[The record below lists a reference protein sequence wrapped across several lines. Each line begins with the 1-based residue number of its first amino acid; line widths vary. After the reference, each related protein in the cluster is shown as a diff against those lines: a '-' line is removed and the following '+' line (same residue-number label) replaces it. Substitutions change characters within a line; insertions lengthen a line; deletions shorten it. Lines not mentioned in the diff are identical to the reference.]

1 MWKPQVMCGGDMKK
15 LLNSISHYINEFD
28 VKKEFIKSS

>member
-1 MWKPQVMCGGDMKK
+1 MCKGDDKK
-15 LLNSISHYINEFD
+15 LLNSTSHYINKFD